1 MNTAE
6 LRNDGGTLAG
16 FSVSNFF
23 LRREGVPK
31 IVQKIPGA
39 RIVRKQRPFRLAGP
53 DDFCEF
59 ELDGRTFLVIEPF
72 GDNNRYWVV
81 TEPFGDSPQLAM
93 VKDAFARHRVLFG
106 LLAG

>member
-1 MNTAE
+1 VNTVE
-6 LRNDGGTLAG
+6 LRNNGGTLTG
-16 FSVSNFF
+16 FSVSNLL
-23 LRREGVPK
+23 LRRGAVPK
-31 IVQKIPGA
+31 IVRKIPGA
-39 RIVRKQRPFRLAGP
+39 RIVRHQRPFRLSGP

-72 GDNNRYWVV
+72 GDNSRYLVV

-93 VKDAFARHRVLFG
+93 VRDAFARHRVLFG